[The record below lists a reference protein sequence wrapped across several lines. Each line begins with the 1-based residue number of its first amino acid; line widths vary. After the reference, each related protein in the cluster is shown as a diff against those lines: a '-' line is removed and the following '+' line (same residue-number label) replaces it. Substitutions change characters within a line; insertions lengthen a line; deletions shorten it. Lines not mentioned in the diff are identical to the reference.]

1 MRNLIVKFL
10 LIYTVSSSV
19 YALSEA
25 EFIQTLLTNHA
36 FFEKERINLT
46 IKEIEMEGDRSNYED
61 WDWTIGAEIGRISKN
76 KIKNDYTSSTDYA
89 QSTLQSVREI
99 STDLSRKFLSNGSEL
114 SISFDKSLPVKDEAL
129 YDKNGYQKDKNTTE
143 YLDDMTLSWHLPL
156 MKNKAGIVD
165 QKTYDLAVL
174 DFKDERLVLAE
185 SQEDF
190 LEEKLMIFLDWVNYQ
205 SQINIVKANI
215 AQAESIVKRIQNAK
229 TKIASSTLTM
239 RRSIDKSKR
248 LLLDLQ
254 SKLKAEQ
261 KRLNIL
267 LPSIDLSKNPLTL
280 EWDTRVQFVPNL
292 NQHISSQVRD
302 IQRIKIEQLKNTRS
316 IQTYQNS
323 QLPDLDFTLSATREE
338 ARGNYASYSTSAE
351 VEYEA
356 KLEFSYP
363 LTGDVSNQV
372 YLKKYRLKN
381 RQLELKLKD
390 KFDDVLS
397 DAQKLTTELK
407 QGLRKINLYKQQ
419 LKQINETNIE
429 VELEA
434 FLQGNGNIRFVIS
447 EQDDY
452 QELLLDQLNALIEYH
467 KNRILYQSL
476 LDQLLRIS

>member
-10 LIYTVSSSV
+10 LTYTLSSSV
-19 YALSEA
+19 YALSES

-36 FFEKERINLT
+36 FFEKEQINLT

-61 WDWTIGAEIGRISKN
+61 WDWTIDAEIGRISKS

-114 SISFDKSLPVKDEAL
+114 SFSFDKSLPVKDEAL

-143 YLDDMTLSWHLPL
+143 YLDDMTLSWRLPL
-156 MKNKAGIVD
+156 MKNKAGVVE

-185 SQEDF
+185 AQEDF
-190 LEEKLMIFLDWVNYQ
+190 LEEKLMIFLDWIDYQ
-205 SQINIVKANI
+205 SQINIVKSRI
-215 AQAESIVKRIQNAK
+215 SQAETIEKRIQTDKPKN
-229 TKIASSTLTM
+229 ASSVFILQ
-239 RRSIDKSKR
+239 RSIDKSKR
-248 LLLDLQ
+248 LLLDLH

-261 KRLNIL
+261 KRLNVL
-267 LPSIDLSKNPLTL
+267 LPTIDLTKSPLKL
-280 EWDTRVQFVPNL
+280 DWDARVALVTNL
-292 NQHISSQVRD
+292 NQHINSKVRAV
-302 IQRIKIEQLKNTRS
+302 QRIKIEQLKNKRS
-316 IQTYQNS
+316 IQTYQNA
-323 QLPDLDFTLSATREE
+323 QLPELDFTLSAIREE
-338 ARGNYASYSTSAE
+338 DRGNYSTYTSSSE

-397 DAQKLTTELK
+397 EAQKLSTELK
-407 QGLRKINLYKQQ
+407 QGLRKIKLYEQQRKQTNQ
-419 LKQINETNIE
+419 ANIE
-429 VELEA
+429 IELEE
-434 FLQGNGNIRFVIS
+434 FIQGNGNIRFVIS

-452 QELLLDQLNALIEYH
+452 QELLLDQLSALIEYH

-476 LDQLLRIS
+476 LDQLLHIG